1 MVGTPF
7 AAYPASMQRMFRA
20 GMLIAATAG
29 LLAAAAPAPVGSV
42 AGAQS
47 AAEEI
52 ENAVGLSR
60 TRVLV
65 RFAAPVTGRSLAPAD
80 FTLTMG
86 GDPRSVSRV
95 DVAADGR
102 SAEVEA
108 APAWPYGTAGAIR
121 LRTAEKAVRVWASP
135 GDVTRPVL
143 TGVRLAN
150 RTICIKGLSRNCA
163 ASGGTVNYVLDEAAA
178 IVLDLRRRSTDAP
191 SLMRVTRGE
200 GPGSVRFREKI
211 EGRRLRP
218 GSFRLT
224 IYAVDVAGNESRPVT
239 LSLRVRR

>member
-1 MVGTPF
+1 
-7 AAYPASMQRMFRA
+7 MFRA
-20 GMLIAATAG
+20 GMLIAVLAG
-29 LLAAAAPAPVGSV
+29 LLAAAAPAPLGGS

-47 AAEEI
+47 AAEI
-52 ENAVGLSR
+52 ENAVGVSR
-60 TRVLV
+60 TRVRL
-65 RFAAPVTGRSLAPAD
+65 RFAAPVGSRSIAPGD
-80 FTLTMG
+80 LVLTMG
-86 GDPRSVSRV
+86 GDPRTVSAV
-95 DVAADGR
+95 EVAADGL

-108 APAWPYGTAGAIR
+108 TPAWPYGTAGAVR
-121 LRTAEKAVRVWASP
+121 FRTAEKPVRVWASP

-143 TGVRLAN
+143 TDVRLAN
-150 RTICIKGLSRNCA
+150 RTVCIKGLSRNCA

-191 SLMRVTRGE
+191 SLMRVSRGE

-224 IYAVDVAGNESRPVT
+224 VYAVDAAGNESRPVT
-239 LSLRVRR
+239 LSLRVRN